1 MEGLKPIVLVNS
13 LKTVEKAVILWHSN
27 RSGLRLVLVGL
38 FLLNLAL
45 TAAMVKLARQP
56 VNLDSVRPFFE
67 IAVNSTTT
75 GVGAGADASLSWQ
88 PRSFAHVGLGEF
100 FTVLSMSAAIIS
112 FSYTRNRNLPDNGSR
127 RKFKRLCSLLFAGIG
142 MFFYVSAV
150 VDYLDLDDRK
160 SRYFQELFEFLY
172 MLTIVVAS
180 KEYTSGLLSAA
191 NKACLLA
198 GGKFLEIIV
207 LGTMTLVVQDSLDDI
222 YVDGMHLLYRKEQ
235 EETSD
240 LRKGTVAKI
249 FLISIAP
256 ALLTLVL
263 QVFQCSVILAFYG
276 DGRLPE
282 EQQGDGNDSSDDG
295 GSDGSSSDG
304 GKKTT

>member
-112 FSYTRNRNLPDNGSR
+112 FSYTRNRNLP
-127 RKFKRLCSLLFAGIG
+127 
-142 MFFYVSAV
+142 
-150 VDYLDLDDRK
+150 
-160 SRYFQELFEFLY
+160 
-172 MLTIVVAS
+172 
-180 KEYTSGLLSAA
+180 A